1 MKNICFINQSSG
13 PLFENIAVD
22 VSRIFTNSLLL
33 SGNFKNHRIF
43 KNDNKYLEERYLNP
57 YIRKNKVTRLFS
69 GILFVYKTF
78 VELLK
83 YRPKL
88 ILFVSNPPFIGLFIF
103 IISKFIKIKYILL
116 IYDIYPDILVSTGTF
131 KENNLIVKLWR
142 NVNKI
147 VYENSVGVITI
158 GESMGNVLEKQFDST
173 RTNLG
178 KVEVI
183 HNCAD
188 GDIFMPASS
197 KYFMQTKA
205 DYEAGLIIVYSGNFG
220 FSHDFDA
227 ILDAIKKLETN
238 SHKFYLVG
246 DGAKK
251 QSVDYRIKSENITN
265 IVSRNYFEES
275 EFPQFISSADIAL
288 ITMSNGCEEFMVP
301 SKIYISM
308 AVGSALIGITGDNS
322 DLAKLI
328 RQHECGIVV
337 PVGDAPALK
346 SAIEKFSK
354 NRDYLE
360 RCKINS
366 FSAFRH
372 YYTREHTSQKYID
385 LISKFV
391 DIDEQ

>member
-22 VSRIFTNSLLL
+22 VSKVFTNSLLL
-33 SGNFKNHRIF
+33 SGNFKNHPIF
-43 KNDNKYLEERYLNP
+43 ENNNKILEERYLFP
-57 YIRKNKVTRLFS
+57 YVRKNKLTRLFS
-69 GILFVYKTF
+69 GVVFVYRVF

-103 IISKFIKIKYILL
+103 IISKIIKLKYILL

-147 VYENSVGVITI
+147 VYENSVGVVTI

-178 KVEVI
+178 QVEII

-205 DYEAGLIIVYSGNFG
+205 DYDEGLTFVYSGNFG

-227 ILDAIKKLETN
+227 ILDAIKKLKNTN
-238 SHKFYLVG
+238 NKFFLIG

-265 IVSRNYFEES
+265 IISRNYFEES
-275 EFPQFISSADIAL
+275 EFPNFISSADIAL
-288 ITMSNGCEEFMVP
+288 ITMSSGCEEFMVP

-337 PVGDAPALK
+337 PVGDAPAIK
-346 SAIEKFSK
+346 SAIEKYSK

-360 RCKINS
+360 RCKMNS
-366 FSAFRH
+366 LSAFRN
-372 YYTREHTSQKYID
+372 YYTREHTSKKYIE
-385 LISKFV
+385 IIKKYV
-391 DIDEQ
+391 GTDE